1 MKEKNFIPLK
11 DFPNFDED
19 EMLERSKFF
28 KEYLR
33 KRRSIREFSSK
44 KIPIDVIKN
53 CLLAA
58 GTAPSGANMQ
68 PWHFVVITNSLIK
81 RKIRI
86 EAEKEEREFYENRA
100 PDEWLEALTPFG
112 TDSSKPFLEN
122 APVLI
127 AVFEKKYHL
136 DLKGN
141 KVKHYYIKESVG
153 ISVGMLIT
161 SLHYSGLATLT
172 HTPSPMNF
180 LNGIL
185 GRPRNEKPFLILV
198 VGYPA
203 ENVKVPDI
211 KKKELEVIS
220 TFV

>member
-1 MKEKNFIPLK
+1 
-11 DFPNFDED
+11 
-19 EMLERSKFF
+19 
-28 KEYLR
+28 
-33 KRRSIREFSSK
+33 
-44 KIPIDVIKN
+44 
-53 CLLAA
+53 
-58 GTAPSGANMQ
+58 
-68 PWHFVVITNSLIK
+68 
-81 RKIRI
+81 
-86 EAEKEEREFYENRA
+86 
-100 PDEWLEALTPFG
+100 
-112 TDSSKPFLEN
+112 
-122 APVLI
+122 
-127 AVFEKKYHL
+127 
-136 DLKGN
+136 
-141 KVKHYYIKESVG
+141 
-153 ISVGMLIT
+153 MLIT